1 MLAMRW
7 CGARALRTVCA
18 CLGVLQ
24 ANPYPVTG
32 CAALALFVSFGERL
46 GAKVKPR
53 PSLEG
58 DLVSSQPH
66 LVFRAG
72 IQQSH
77 VVKANS
83 EADQCRAGGL
93 LFVSLGLSR

>member
-1 MLAMRW
+1 MLVTYAVLRRRP
-7 CGARALRTVCA
+7 AHALALECCRRIPNT
-18 CLGVLQ
+18 
-24 ANPYPVTG
+24 VTG
-32 CAALALFVSFGERL
+32 CAALALFVSLEKRL

-66 LVFRAG
+66 LVFRTG
-72 IQQSH
+72 IQQSD
-77 VVKANS
+77 VVKARS

-93 LFVSLGLSR
+93 LLESLGLSR